1 MWNNVAHIRSD
12 AMGNPGGVS
21 RKESHMELGLK
32 AENNAQKI
40 ILDYL
45 EANASEAL
53 AEKIKTGTKTL
64 GQCWTYIVKQAQ
76 KQKEGNC
83 AAIPDMEV
91 FGWAIHFFEEDSITE
106 EETKK
111 PVAKVVVKEEKKAE
125 PKPKKEKASKEEILP
140 GQMTIFDL
148 MGGGLSES

>member
-1 MWNNVAHIRSD
+1 
-12 AMGNPGGVS
+12 
-21 RKESHMELGLK
+21 MELGLK

-83 AAIPDMEV
+83 ACIPDIEV
-91 FGWAIHFFEEDSITE
+91 FGWATHFFEEDSITE

-125 PKPKKEKASKEEILP
+125 PKPKKEKVSKEEILP

>member
-1 MWNNVAHIRSD
+1 
-12 AMGNPGGVS
+12 
-21 RKESHMELGLK
+21 MELGLK

-40 ILDYL
+40 VLDYL
-45 EANASEAL
+45 EANVSEVL
-53 AEKIKTGTKTL
+53 AEKIKTGDKTL
-64 GQCWTYIVKQAQ
+64 GQCWTYIVKQAEKQ
-76 KQKEGNC
+76 KQGKC

-125 PKPKKEKASKEEILP
+125 PKPKKEKAPKEEILP

>member
-1 MWNNVAHIRSD
+1 MD
-12 AMGNPGGVS
+12 
-21 RKESHMELGLK
+21 LGLK

-40 ILDYL
+40 VLDYL
-45 EANASEAL
+45 EANVSEVL
-53 AEKIKTGTKTL
+53 AEKIKTGDKTL

-76 KQKEGNC
+76 KQKQGNC
-83 AAIPDMEV
+83 ACIPDIEV

>member
-1 MWNNVAHIRSD
+1 
-12 AMGNPGGVS
+12 
-21 RKESHMELGLK
+21 MELGLK

-83 AAIPDMEV
+83 ACIPDFEV
-91 FGWAIHFFEEDSITE
+91 FGWATHFFEEDSITE

>member
-83 AAIPDMEV
+83 ACIPDIEV
-91 FGWAIHFFEEDSITE
+91 FGWATHFFEEDSITE

-125 PKPKKEKASKEEILP
+125 PKLKKEKASKEEILP

>member
-1 MWNNVAHIRSD
+1 
-12 AMGNPGGVS
+12 
-21 RKESHMELGLK
+21 MELGLK

-83 AAIPDMEV
+83 ACIPDIEV
-91 FGWAIHFFEEDSITE
+91 FGWATHFFEEDSITE

>member
-1 MWNNVAHIRSD
+1 
-12 AMGNPGGVS
+12 MGSLGGVS
-21 RKESHMELGLK
+21 RKELDMELGLK

-40 ILDYL
+40 VLDYL
-45 EANASEAL
+45 EANVSEVL
-53 AEKIKTGTKTL
+53 AEKIKTGDKTL

-76 KQKEGNC
+76 KQKQGNC

-91 FGWAIHFFEEDSITE
+91 FGWAIHFFEEDSIQE

-111 PVAKVVVKEEKKAE
+111 PIAKVEVKKEEPKKAAE
-125 PKPKKEKASKEEILP
+125 QKKEKTTKEELLP

>member
-1 MWNNVAHIRSD
+1 
-12 AMGNPGGVS
+12 
-21 RKESHMELGLK
+21 MELGLK

-40 ILDYL
+40 VLDYL
-45 EANASEAL
+45 EANVSEVL
-53 AEKIKTGTKTL
+53 AEKIKTGDKTL
-64 GQCWTYIVKQAQ
+64 GQCWTYIVKQAEKQ
-76 KQKEGNC
+76 KQGKC